1 MSVFNKGSVYTCAMY
16 TSADSIPKEVTRLM
30 AQLFHRNMPAWWR
43 KYCFLFLAF
52 CWIAG
57 LLSGASACLAAGA
70 SLISLMRGAAARPVS
85 IVSLLGVTMFPFLL
99 SAFAVYISEP
109 WLLLPV
115 SFGDA
120 FVLSFVS
127 LGVMRCGGSAG
138 WLVRWLLVFSASLA
152 SPLMYLYWLRHLTG
166 RRRFDGL
173 EAACVLC
180 LCALIGSVDFRLV
193 SPLLARLIHG

>member
-1 MSVFNKGSVYTCAMY
+1 MY

-57 LLSGASACLAAGA
+57 LLSGASACLAAGD
-70 SLISLMRGAAARPVS
+70 SLNSLMRGAAARPVS

-109 WLLLPV
+109 WLLLIV

-120 FVLSFVS
+120 FVLSFVP
-127 LGVMRCGGSAG
+127 LGVMR
-138 WLVRWLLVFSASLA
+138 
-152 SPLMYLYWLRHLTG
+152 
-166 RRRFDGL
+166 
-173 EAACVLC
+173 
-180 LCALIGSVDFRLV
+180 
-193 SPLLARLIHG
+193 

>member
-1 MSVFNKGSVYTCAMY
+1 MY

-57 LLSGASACLAAGA
+57 LLSGTSACLAAGD
-70 SLISLMRGAAARPVS
+70 SLNSLMRGAAARPVS

-109 WLLLPV
+109 WLLLIV

-180 LCALIGSVDFRLV
+180 VCALIGSVDFRLV

>member
-1 MSVFNKGSVYTCAMY
+1 MY
-16 TSADSIPKEVTRLM
+16 TAADSIPKEVTRLM
-30 AQLFHRNMPAWWR
+30 AQLFRRSMPAWWR

-57 LLSGASACLAAGA
+57 LLSGASACLAAGD
-70 SLISLMRGAAARPVS
+70 SLNSLMRGAAARPVS

-109 WLLLPV
+109 WLLLIV

-127 LGVMRCGGSAG
+127 LGVVQCSGC
-138 WLVRWLLVFSASLA
+138 LLYTSCIKTF
-152 SPLMYLYWLRHLTG
+152 T
-166 RRRFDGL
+166 
-173 EAACVLC
+173 
-180 LCALIGSVDFRLV
+180 
-193 SPLLARLIHG
+193 

>member
-1 MSVFNKGSVYTCAMY
+1 MY

-57 LLSGASACLAAGA
+57 LLSGTSACLAAGD
-70 SLISLMRGAAARPVS
+70 SLNSLMRGAAARPVS

-109 WLLLPV
+109 WLLLIV

-138 WLVRWLLVFSASLA
+138 WLVRWLLVSVQAL
-152 SPLMYLYWLRHLTG
+152 LRRLCTCTG
-166 RRRFDGL
+166 CGT
-173 EAACVLC
+173 
-180 LCALIGSVDFRLV
+180 
-193 SPLLARLIHG
+193 

>member
-1 MSVFNKGSVYTCAMY
+1 MY

-52 CWIAG
+52 CWIVG
-57 LLSGASACLAAGA
+57 LLSGASACFAAGD
-70 SLISLMRGAAARPVS
+70 SLNSLMRGAAARPVS

-109 WLLLPV
+109 WLFLIV

-127 LGVMRCGGSAG
+127 LGVMRCGGGFSFSVPA
-138 WLVRWLLVFSASLA
+138 LLRRLCTC
-152 SPLMYLYWLRHLTG
+152 TG
-166 RRRFDGL
+166 CGT
-173 EAACVLC
+173 
-180 LCALIGSVDFRLV
+180 
-193 SPLLARLIHG
+193 